1 MKQVVG
7 WIPACAGMTA
17 SGLPQPL
24 GRFFNALECGYDAPD
39 FRSRLQDIAMLSL
52 AQFWSMRHRLRS
64 LVLLFWVYSF
74 VSRAVGAFSQIY
86 IYKMFDSV
94 QLNIVAAMASFTG
107 IMIGFCVYGAI
118 AAQYRLNAKHG
129 FLLSFL
135 FTALGLVLLALAGD
149 AQQACGAVTVRGIGS
164 GLFWLTIHTYELMES
179 RDHERD
185 IYSTFLSA
193 GDQILTLASPAFATL
208 LIWLSHN
215 LGLGEFTLLFLVTPP
230 IFLLGLPSLGALKDY
245 RPEPIARR
253 DLVHF
258 VADRRNQAAQVYL
271 MGGAASHILSNA
283 LIPLAAITVL
293 GSALNVGGFNTVFA
307 FAGALA
313 LLAVGSRRRPE
324 NRLAILGLSSIALI
338 SLDLMLGFSLT
349 LVTLIVYTI
358 GTSIMQPVMRVSQHV
373 IDLKTMDGMAH
384 GASDFYPAMILRDV
398 ALWVWRMA
406 AAALLLAFAGG
417 AGTGGEAISL
427 GMYMI
432 AGAIVVTYAGAWL
445 LIAWKR

>member
-1 MKQVVG
+1 
-7 WIPACAGMTA
+7 
-17 SGLPQPL
+17 
-24 GRFFNALECGYDAPD
+24 
-39 FRSRLQDIAMLSL
+39 MLSL

-107 IMIGFCVYGAI
+107 IMIGFCVYGVI

-135 FTALGLVLLALAGD
+135 FTALGLILLALAGD
-149 AQQACGAVTVRGIGS
+149 VQQACGAVTVRGIGA

-215 LGLGEFTLLFLVTPP
+215 LGLGDFTLLFLVTPP
-230 IFLLGLPSLGALKDY
+230 IFLLGLPFLGALKDY
-245 RPEPIARR
+245 RPEPIARH

-271 MGGAASHILSNA
+271 LGGAASHILSNA
-283 LIPLAAITVL
+283 LIPLASITVL

-307 FAGALA
+307 LAGALA
-313 LLAVGSRRRPE
+313 LLVVGSRRRPE
-324 NRLAILGLSSIALI
+324 NRLAILGLSSIALV
-338 SLDLMLGFSLT
+338 SLNLMLGFSLT

-417 AGTGGEAISL
+417 AGTGREAISL

-432 AGAIVVTYAGAWL
+432 AGAIAVTYAGAWL